1 VPDITTQKSPYIGFV
16 NVSKYYNTNGL
27 LLRQKIPVIQNMSFS
42 VRQGECFAL
51 IGSSGAGKST
61 IGKLLLG
68 LTSPDK
74 GVVYYHGLALPEILK
89 TKKPW
94 FRKQCQAIF
103 QDPKASLSPRMPVV
117 EILSE
122 TLSLD
127 RNIPKKDHQ
136 DIIIRQLQLLGI
148 ESEQLVK
155 YPHQLS
161 GGEAQRICI
170 ARALLRK
177 PELLICDEP
186 TSGLDVVTEW
196 EIIHLLKALQET
208 DKLTLIFMTH
218 NLHLLP
224 HIAERVGIV
233 HQGLIIETG
242 DIKTIFNNPE
252 QAYTQK
258 LVQSIKYR

>member
-1 VPDITTQKSPYIGFV
+1 MSNNTTQKSPYIGLV
-16 NVSKYYNTNGL
+16 NVSKYYNTHSL
-27 LLRQKIPVIQNMSFS
+27 LRRQKIPVINNMSFS
-42 VRQGECFAL
+42 VRQGECFAI

-61 IGKLLLG
+61 VGKLLLG
-68 LTSPDK
+68 LTSPDE
-74 GVVYYHGLALPEILK
+74 GVVYYQDMALPEILK
-89 TKKPW
+89 NKKAW

-103 QDPKASLSPRMPVV
+103 QDPKASLSPRMQII

-127 RNIPKKDHQ
+127 RDLPKKDHQ

-148 ESEQLVK
+148 ESEQLNK

-208 DKLTLIFMTH
+208 GKLTLIFMTH

-224 HIAERVGIV
+224 HIADRAGIV
-233 HQGLIIETG
+233 HQGVMIETG
-242 DIKTIFNNPE
+242 DIKTIINNPE
-252 QAYTQK
+252 QTYTQK
-258 LVQSIKYR
+258 LVQSITYR